1 MCAHFLAVRPRP
13 QLCTVLGVAGRGGRG
28 FFYRASSPSTPVAVG
43 RGLLVLRRLSFL
55 PLPCVGAA
63 ALLKKAV
70 DGDFSAQSSTGPSLD
85 R

>member
-1 MCAHFLAVRPRP
+1 MHTFLPSANALARNY
-13 QLCTVLGVAGRGGRG
+13 VLGVSGRGGRG
-28 FFYRASSPSTPVAVG
+28 FLSGLLSLNPG

-70 DGDFSAQSSTGPSLD
+70 DGDFSAQSSSGSSLD